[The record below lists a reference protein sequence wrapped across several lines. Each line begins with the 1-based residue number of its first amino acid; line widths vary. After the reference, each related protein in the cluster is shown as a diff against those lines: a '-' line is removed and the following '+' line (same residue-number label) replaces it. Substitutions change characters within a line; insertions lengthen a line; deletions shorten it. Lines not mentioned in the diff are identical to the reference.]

1 MVACFYCDKIDI
13 FTNLQGHHKHRHYS
27 EIFVVVD
34 KQNKSKCGLCHK
46 IYSTSEMILHFKT
59 HHDLC
64 HLNGI
69 TNPVCFTQNEIEQL
83 FILNSC
89 QEVSHQIAFM
99 CGHCHTTKT
108 TNEVT
113 FIQHI
118 EQDAF
123 QFNCLVCP
131 AVCNTIPKTVEHEKD
146 THNLTNTTKKH
157 TNGLSIRLD
166 RYHLR
171 TRIQFSNGLVL
182 FKHNLLNSSFDD
194 RKEFF
199 PLKERMIKHIEST
212 EKPVRNVP
220 FNSTNEL
227 NKQLSFRNDLCI
239 KGFKTVNNDE
249 QLRKICSHLCTAIG
263 VNVTMDDIGSIYQR
277 HGNDI
282 IVRFKVLDVKKNILK
297 RWESMSMADK
307 LIKLKPLILI
317 IPEIELKKNSG
328 SK

>member
-1 MVACFYCDKIDI
+1 MESQIQYVSRKMKSSNSLCLILVKKYLIKLHLC
-13 FTNLQGHHKHRHYS
+13 
-27 EIFVVVD
+27 VVIVIQR
-34 KQNKSKCGLCHK
+34 KQPMKSHS
-46 IYSTSEMILHFKT
+46 Y
-59 HHDLC
+59 
-64 HLNGI
+64 N
-69 TNPVCFTQNEIEQL
+69 
-83 FILNSC
+83 ILNKM
-89 QEVSHQIAFM
+89 HFNLIAWFVQP
-99 CGHCHTTKT
+99 CS
-108 TNEVT
+108 
-113 FIQHI
+113 
-118 EQDAF
+118 
-123 QFNCLVCP
+123 
-131 AVCNTIPKTVEHEKD
+131 TIPKTVEHEKD

-227 NKQLSFRNDLCI
+227 NKQLNFRNDLCI

-263 VNVTMDDIGSIYQR
+263 VNVTMNDIGSIYQR

-282 IVRFKVLDVKKNILK
+282 IVRFKVLDVKKK
-297 RWESMSMADK
+297 Y
-307 LIKLKPLILI
+307 
-317 IPEIELKKNSG
+317 
-328 SK
+328 SKTMGINEHG